1 VARSSRWPQL
11 PTQRIS
17 TAQDAAKDGGLPA
30 PFADSHTRSQSFPQA
45 FADRRCHSLPQQC
58 VCQLCAFFSPASRQL
73 SRGSW
78 LRRARASSS
87 RRGWAAVA
95 SAEIWMMVLAG
106 FTQSRGGTSECDVM
120 VPIMA
125 AAIVVRAHADMHHQ
139 YSLSHR
145 HGALLIS
152 EHRAPTERQLAIEHA
167 CVLASNTFTPGLPLQ
182 CLDFNTS

>member
-1 VARSSRWPQL
+1 
-11 PTQRIS
+11 
-17 TAQDAAKDGGLPA
+17 
-30 PFADSHTRSQSFPQA
+30 
-45 FADRRCHSLPQQC
+45 
-58 VCQLCAFFSPASRQL
+58 
-73 SRGSW
+73 
-78 LRRARASSS
+78 
-87 RRGWAAVA
+87 VA

-152 EHRAPTERQLAIEHA
+152 EHRAPTERQLARA
-167 CVLASNTFTPGLPLQ
+167 CMRTCKQHIHTGFASPVLRF
-182 CLDFNTS
+182 